1 MAPYYIFI
9 FISVILLQSANCYA
23 FAPLHQNILV
33 MPLYMQIVL
42 AITGGFVLNFMP
54 CVLPA
59 LSIKLI
65 NLTKHQTSPKAS
77 LCWTVAGI
85 MTSFW
90 CISAI
95 SIVMKRAGS
104 GIGIGMGFQNTSFLI
119 LLVTI
124 ITIFISISLDKVS
137 INISEQAHSFLTRTF
152 FYAHLEA
159 FFGGVI
165 ATILSI
171 PCTAPF
177 LGSAVAVAMFTDEVN
192 NIVMFT
198 SIGIGF
204 SIPYIL
210 CMIKPE
216 VLNFLPRP
224 GKWLVRFKNFLAVL
238 LIISLIWL
246 LGVLAGQLTA
256 RSIFGLFLIV
266 VLIKFTMEEPKIRGV
281 YKIIGIIVLISSA
294 LYLPQMANKED
305 MAYRNYVRGIWVKFD
320 ESLLERS
327 VSEGK
332 VVLVDVTADW
342 CITCQFNKLT
352 LWDRSHTVQ
361 FLSHQNVVTLRAD
374 ITHPNAIAE
383 KLLTDHKMYGIP
395 FNIIYGPN
403 ARSGI
408 VLPTLLSYEDL
419 VDAVY
424 KARTNEQR

>member
-1 MAPYYIFI
+1 
-9 FISVILLQSANCYA
+9 
-23 FAPLHQNILV
+23 
-33 MPLYMQIVL
+33 
-42 AITGGFVLNFMP
+42 
-54 CVLPA
+54 
-59 LSIKLI
+59 
-65 NLTKHQTSPKAS
+65 
-77 LCWTVAGI
+77 
-85 MTSFW
+85 
-90 CISAI
+90 
-95 SIVMKRAGS
+95 
-104 GIGIGMGFQNTSFLI
+104 
-119 LLVTI
+119 
-124 ITIFISISLDKVS
+124 
-137 INISEQAHSFLTRTF
+137 
-152 FYAHLEA
+152 
-159 FFGGVI
+159 
-165 ATILSI
+165 
-171 PCTAPF
+171 
-177 LGSAVAVAMFTDEVN
+177 MFTDEVN